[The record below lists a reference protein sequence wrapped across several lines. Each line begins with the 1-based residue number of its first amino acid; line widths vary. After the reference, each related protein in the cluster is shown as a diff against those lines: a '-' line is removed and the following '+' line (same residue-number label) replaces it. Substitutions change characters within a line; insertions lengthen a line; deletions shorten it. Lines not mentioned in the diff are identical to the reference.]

1 MARRKTVEAQEREL
15 LRALRREIYDSQKLF
30 DIGAISRRV
39 YSERVGNVA
48 RLVHMLEV
56 KYGLDKE
63 VEDAQREDIK
73 RSEGVA

>member
-30 DIGAISRRV
+30 DIGAISRRI
-39 YSERVGNVA
+39 YNERVGNVA
-48 RLVHMLEV
+48 RLVHMLEL

-63 VEDAQREDIK
+63 EVDAKREDLE
-73 RSEGVA
+73 RSEGMA